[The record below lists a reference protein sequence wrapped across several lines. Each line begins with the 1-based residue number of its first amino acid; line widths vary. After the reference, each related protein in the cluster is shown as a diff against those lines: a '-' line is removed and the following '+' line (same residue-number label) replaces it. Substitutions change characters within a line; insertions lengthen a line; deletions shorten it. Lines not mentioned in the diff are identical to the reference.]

1 MIITLLCHSAFAR
14 VVLPRSGTG
23 IVLAAYLCV
32 PFFLSFV
39 CMIKRVWLE
48 VETLFLGFTFYGIL
62 D

>member
-39 CMIKRVWLE
+39 CMIKRVRLE
-48 VETLFLGFTFYGIL
+48 VFWTSV
-62 D
+62 